1 MQNDTYI
8 LSASERLLHF
18 EPTDGRVS
26 CVVDRWKLFPSSLC
40 ILFASGKVISQT
52 ADRTIVEYEVG
63 SHQSV
68 VSIMSDEVVEFR
80 AQTVAEI
87 ERLIECLVVCRKVV
101 QRVGVTGTIN
111 SSQVV
116 GIYPDGLATRRS
128 RGDVENQILLLET
141 LCLSLQRA
149 LRGEDSSIRV
159 ALGDRPRF
167 VRWGIENSRVE
178 KVGIRIVLPPKTADP
193 SIPQKIDV
201 LPKPP
206 ATKET
211 AAEVKVPKETAPHK
225 PRPND
230 KQKIEPVPE
239 VEKGFIEEDLT
250 PDMEGSGIDT
260 TYIEIAEPGS
270 VDVLIL
276 DSALDPA
283 PYTYLRD
290 EGIEIGA
297 IDDGDGGDGVDQ
309 PPKEPTRLEGVSGL
323 EWLNC
328 CLGAVLAL
336 IFITI
341 VVFVLYWLMPPE
353 EVVPSSENS
362 GVHQQPSGGTSDA
375 TSRNVDPKN
384 QATLPIIVVPPGPG
398 GGAVIAPPTPAV
410 VGPSNPQL
418 VSPVSP
424 PATRNPQTATPP
436 SGPTAPATSPRVG
449 SSPPDQ
455 DWKQNLVASK
465 KSSLVLITTH
475 DGSGSG
481 FFISADGL
489 VVTNAHVV
497 GTERH
502 VKVFLDGLSAEYKGE
517 VKKKLGDGDGNGI
530 DLALIQVL
538 DKRGAP
544 LRRRD
549 FLKRGIPQIGQ
560 DVIALGFPWSPGDQE
575 GTESLLTMTEGSLS
589 RQVMEHE
596 IQHWDHSARLLPG
609 NSGGPLIDRRGL
621 VVGINVAYA
630 MGGERLDD
638 IPVFLAIDA
647 KYIDQLIRP

>member
-1 MQNDTYI
+1 M
-8 LSASERLLHF
+8 
-18 EPTDGRVS
+18 V
-26 CVVDRWKLFPSSLC
+26 
-40 ILFASGKVISQT
+40 
-52 ADRTIVEYEVG
+52 
-63 SHQSV
+63 
-68 VSIMSDEVVEFR
+68 
-80 AQTVAEI
+80 
-87 ERLIECLVVCRKVV
+87 
-101 QRVGVTGTIN
+101 
-111 SSQVV
+111 
-116 GIYPDGLATRRS
+116 
-128 RGDVENQILLLET
+128 
-141 LCLSLQRA
+141 
-149 LRGEDSSIRV
+149 
-159 ALGDRPRF
+159 
-167 VRWGIENSRVE
+167 
-178 KVGIRIVLPPKTADP
+178 
-193 SIPQKIDV
+193 
-201 LPKPP
+201 
-206 ATKET
+206 
-211 AAEVKVPKETAPHK
+211 AEVKVPKETAPHK

-239 VEKGFIEEDLT
+239 VENGFIEEDLT

-260 TYIEIAEPGS
+260 TYIEITKPRS
-270 VDVLIL
+270 VDVLKIYEG
-276 DSALDPA
+276 
-283 PYTYLRD
+283 PYTWEQVR
-290 EGIEIGA
+290 
-297 IDDGDGGDGVDQ
+297 GDGGDGVDQ

>member
-1 MQNDTYI
+1 M
-8 LSASERLLHF
+8 
-18 EPTDGRVS
+18 
-26 CVVDRWKLFPSSLC
+26 
-40 ILFASGKVISQT
+40 
-52 ADRTIVEYEVG
+52 
-63 SHQSV
+63 
-68 VSIMSDEVVEFR
+68 
-80 AQTVAEI
+80 
-87 ERLIECLVVCRKVV
+87 
-101 QRVGVTGTIN
+101 
-111 SSQVV
+111 
-116 GIYPDGLATRRS
+116 
-128 RGDVENQILLLET
+128 
-141 LCLSLQRA
+141 
-149 LRGEDSSIRV
+149 
-159 ALGDRPRF
+159 
-167 VRWGIENSRVE
+167 E
-178 KVGIRIVLPPKTADP
+178 KVGIRIVPPAKTADP
-193 SIPQKIDV
+193 SNPQKIDV

-230 KQKIEPVPE
+230 NQKIDPVPE
-239 VEKGFIEEDLT
+239 VEKGSIEEDLT
-250 PDMEGSGIDT
+250 SDMEGSGIDT
-260 TYIEIAEPGS
+260 TYIEIAEPRSG
-270 VDVLIL
+270 DVLIL
-276 DSALDPA
+276 HSALDSA
-283 PYTYLRD
+283 PYTYLQP
-290 EGIEIGA
+290 IEIIGEQV
-297 IDDGDGGDGVDQ
+297 GGDGDDGGDQ

-341 VVFVLYWLMPPE
+341 VVFVLYWLMNQK
-353 EVVPSSENS
+353 EVVASSENS

-384 QATLPIIVVPPGPG
+384 QATLPIIVVPPGPV
-398 GGAVIAPPTPAV
+398 GGAVIAPPTPAA
-410 VGPSNPQL
+410 VGPSNPQR

-465 KSSLVLITTH
+465 KSSLVLIATH
-475 DGSGSG
+475 DGRGSG

-497 GTERH
+497 GTERY
-502 VKVFLDGLSAEYKGE
+502 VTVFLDGLSAEYKGE

-630 MGGERLDD
+630 MGGARLDD

>member
-1 MQNDTYI
+1 M
-8 LSASERLLHF
+8 
-18 EPTDGRVS
+18 
-26 CVVDRWKLFPSSLC
+26 
-40 ILFASGKVISQT
+40 
-52 ADRTIVEYEVG
+52 
-63 SHQSV
+63 
-68 VSIMSDEVVEFR
+68 
-80 AQTVAEI
+80 
-87 ERLIECLVVCRKVV
+87 
-101 QRVGVTGTIN
+101 
-111 SSQVV
+111 
-116 GIYPDGLATRRS
+116 
-128 RGDVENQILLLET
+128 
-141 LCLSLQRA
+141 
-149 LRGEDSSIRV
+149 
-159 ALGDRPRF
+159 
-167 VRWGIENSRVE
+167 
-178 KVGIRIVLPPKTADP
+178 
-193 SIPQKIDV
+193 
-201 LPKPP
+201 
-206 ATKET
+206 
-211 AAEVKVPKETAPHK
+211 
-225 PRPND
+225 
-230 KQKIEPVPE
+230 
-239 VEKGFIEEDLT
+239 
-250 PDMEGSGIDT
+250 
-260 TYIEIAEPGS
+260 
-270 VDVLIL
+270 
-276 DSALDPA
+276 
-283 PYTYLRD
+283 
-290 EGIEIGA
+290 
-297 IDDGDGGDGVDQ
+297 
-309 PPKEPTRLEGVSGL
+309 
-323 EWLNC
+323 
-328 CLGAVLAL
+328 AL

-341 VVFVLYWLMPPE
+341 VVFVLYRYMPPE

-384 QATLPIIVVPPGPG
+384 QATLPIIVVRPGPG
-398 GGAVIAPPTPAV
+398 GGAVIAPPTPAA
-410 VGPSNPQL
+410 VGPSNPQR

-465 KSSLVLITTH
+465 KSSLVLIATH
-475 DGSGSG
+475 DGRGSG

-497 GTERH
+497 GTERY
-502 VKVFLDGLSAEYKGE
+502 VTVFLDGLSAEYKGE

-589 RQVMEHE
+589 RKVIEHE

-609 NSGGPLIDRRGL
+609 NSGGPLIDRSGL

-630 MGGERLDD
+630 MGGARLDD

>member
-40 ILFASGKVISQT
+40 ILFASGKVVSQT

-239 VEKGFIEEDLT
+239 VENGFIEEDLT

-260 TYIEIAEPGS
+260 TYIEITKPRS
-270 VDVLIL
+270 VDVLKIYEG
-276 DSALDPA
+276 
-283 PYTYLRD
+283 PYTWEQVR
-290 EGIEIGA
+290 
-297 IDDGDGGDGVDQ
+297 GDGGDGVDQ
-309 PPKEPTRLEGVSGL
+309 PPKESTWLEGVSGL

-341 VVFVLYWLMPPE
+341 VVFVLYGLMNQK
-353 EVVPSSENS
+353 EVVASSENS

-384 QATLPIIVVPPGPG
+384 QATLPIIVVPPGLG

-630 MGGERLDD
+630 MGGARLDD
-638 IPVFLAIDA
+638 IPVFLAIDP

>member
-40 ILFASGKVISQT
+40 ILFASGKVVSQT
-52 ADRTIVEYEVG
+52 ADRTIVEYECG

-68 VSIMSDEVVEFR
+68 VSIMNDEVVEFR
-80 AQTVAEI
+80 SQTVAEI
-87 ERLIECLVVCRKVV
+87 KRLIECLVVCKKVV
-101 QRVGVTGTIN
+101 QRVGVTSTIN

-141 LCLSLQRA
+141 LCVSLQRA

-167 VRWGIENSRVE
+167 VRWGIENSPVE
-178 KVGIRIVLPPKTADP
+178 KVGIRIVLPAKMAAP

-230 KQKIEPVPE
+230 KPKIEPVPE

-250 PDMEGSGIDT
+250 LDMEESGIDKKD
-260 TYIEIAEPGS
+260 IEFSEPRS
-270 VDVLIL
+270 VDVPIL
-276 DSALDPA
+276 DSA
-283 PYTYLRD
+283 PYTYLQPIQTSGKQVVD
-290 EGIEIGA
+290 
-297 IDDGDGGDGVDQ
+297 DGVDQ
-309 PPKEPTRLEGVSGL
+309 PPKEPTWLEGVTGL

-341 VVFVLYWLMPPE
+341 VVYVLYWLMPRE

-362 GVHQQPSGGTSDA
+362 GVHQQPSGGTSDT
-375 TSRNVDPKN
+375 TSRNVELQS
-384 QATLPIIVVPPGPG
+384 QATLPIGVVPPVPN
-398 GGAVIAPPTPAV
+398 GGAVIAPPNPSF
-410 VGPSNPQL
+410 VGPSNPQR

-424 PATRNPQTATPP
+424 PPTRNPQTATPL

-455 DWKQNLVASK
+455 DWKQTLVASK
-465 KSSLVLITTH
+465 KSSLVLIAIH
-475 DGSGSG
+475 DGKGSG

-502 VKVFLDGLSAEYKGE
+502 VNVFLDGLSAEYKGE
-517 VKKKLGDGDGNGI
+517 VKEKLGDGDGNGI
-530 DLALIQVL
+530 DLVLIQFL
-538 DKRGAP
+538 DSSGAP

-549 FLKRGIPQIGQ
+549 LLQRGIPQIGK
-560 DVIALGFPWSPGDQE
+560 DVIALQFPWTLGDQE
-575 GTESLLTMTEGSLS
+575 GTESLLTMTEGPLS
-589 RQVMEHE
+589 RKVIEHE
-596 IQHWDHSARLLPG
+596 IQHWDHSARLLLG

-621 VVGINVAYA
+621 VVEINVAYA
-630 MGGERLDD
+630 IGGSVDD
-638 IPVFLAIDA
+638 IPVILAIDA
-647 KYIDQLIRP
+647 KYIDQLIRL